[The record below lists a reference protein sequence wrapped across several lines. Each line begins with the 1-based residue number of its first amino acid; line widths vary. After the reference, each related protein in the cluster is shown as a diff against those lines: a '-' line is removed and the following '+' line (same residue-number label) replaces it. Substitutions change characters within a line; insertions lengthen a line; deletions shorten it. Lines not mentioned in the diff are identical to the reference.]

1 MSKIRGKGTVI
12 KQTVSG
18 TPTAIAQV
26 ISIDIADMEV
36 LTYPSPTLD
45 GGVGVPY
52 DVTGETEGGSWS
64 LELFFD
70 PALAGHT
77 NLLLILKSPISYADQ
92 AWTLIFADSAPT
104 SWTFVGAGI
113 GFGGTVVLNDGLKAT
128 ITIKA
133 DEIPDFTPS

>member
-1 MSKIRGKGTVI
+1 MTKIPGKGTVI

-36 LTYPSPTLD
+36 LTYDSNTLD
-45 GGVGVPY
+45 AGVGVPY
-52 DVTGETEGGSWS
+52 DETGQTEGGSWN

-77 NLLLILKSPISYADQ
+77 NLLLILSTPLSYANQ
-92 AWTLIFADSAPT
+92 AWALIFADAATT

-113 GFGGTVVLNDGLKAT
+113 SFGGTVVLNDGLKAN

-133 DEIPDFTPS
+133 DGIPDFSP